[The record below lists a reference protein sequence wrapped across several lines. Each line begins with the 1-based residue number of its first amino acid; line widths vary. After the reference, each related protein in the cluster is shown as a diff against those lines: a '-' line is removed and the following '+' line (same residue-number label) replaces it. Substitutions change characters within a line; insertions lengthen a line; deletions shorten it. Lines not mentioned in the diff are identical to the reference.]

1 VRKASFRAWRLDRI
15 GRDAELKK
23 RAYASQ
29 QLPNRLIGC
38 HITLPAVACDWRL
51 GRQGGGNEADG
62 GVDAPANQGSNRVL
76 WGLGCLIGGVAT

>member
-15 GRDAELKK
+15 GRDAELNK

-38 HITLPAVACDWRL
+38 HITLHPVDCDW
-51 GRQGGGNEADG
+51 RQGGGNEADG
-62 GVDAPANQGSNRVL
+62 GVDAPANQGSIACY
-76 WGLGCLIGGVAT
+76 WGPRCLIGGVAT